1 MARLRSSRRHPT
13 LVGPVALCVL
23 IGSVLAALPAAV
35 DAADTPRRGGV
46 LLALLGADP
55 PSLDPHQESTFATLQ
70 PVAPLYSTLLQ
81 IDPYSYPN
89 VIGDVAS
96 EWKIAP
102 DGLTYTFKIRGD
114 IRFHDGSPLT
124 AADVK
129 ATYDKIL
136 FPPPGVRS
144 IRQPYYS
151 AVASVEAPDPA
162 TVVFK
167 LKFPSASLLS
177 NLASPWN
184 VIFPKKY
191 LDRDPNHFKAN
202 VVGSGPFKYKS
213 YVRGSTFEGER
224 NPDYFVKDRPYLDG
238 YKFFISTETSVRA
251 AAIRSGRAHIEFRDL
266 PGAEVEAIRR
276 QLGDKVVVQ
285 QTPFVI
291 QFGISINHTVKPFG
305 DVRVR
310 KALTLGI
317 DRYTAGRVLSPL
329 TGLRDPGAL
338 TRPGTEWAMSQAE
351 LEKFPGF
358 GRDAEKN
365 RAEARRLLAEAGYPN
380 GFKVVLKNRNV
391 RAPYGDFAVYVIQD
405 WRKIGIE
412 AEHRPLET
420 ATWYADG
427 RDKGNFELMV
437 FPAGAFIDDPDQLL
451 FPYTTG
457 SPQNWGRFS
466 NPAIDDLY
474 ARQARTLDPVERRK
488 LVIELQ
494 KIVLEN
500 VYHAPALWWSRN
512 VVHSAKVK
520 NWVAPPSHF
529 TNQKLQDVWLS
540 ED

>member
-1 MARLRSSRRHPT
+1 MAVGIRRHPT
-13 LVGPVALCVL
+13 LVIVVALAVAIDC
-23 IGSVLAALPAAV
+23 IGVVAPAMAQSE
-35 DAADTPRRGGV
+35 TPRRGGV
-46 LLALLGADP
+46 LLAAIAADA
-55 PSLDPHQESTFATLQ
+55 PSLDPHQEQTFATIQ

-96 EWKIAP
+96 DWKIAP
-102 DGLTYTFKIRGD
+102 DGLTYTFKIRQD

-129 ATYDKIL
+129 ASYDKIL
-136 FPPPGVRS
+136 NPPEGVRS
-144 IRQPYYS
+144 IRKQHYS
-151 AVASVEAPDPA
+151 AVASVEAPDAA
-162 TVVFK
+162 TVVFR
-167 LKFPSASLLS
+167 LKFPSASLLV
-177 NLASPWN
+177 NLASPSN

-191 LDRDPNHFKAN
+191 LDKDPNYFKNN
-202 VVGSGPFKYKS
+202 VVGSGPFKFKS
-213 YVRGSTFEGER
+213 YTRGSTFEGER
-224 NPDYFVKDRPYLDG
+224 NPDYFIKDRPYLDG
-238 YKFFISTETSVRA
+238 YKFYISTETSVRA
-251 AAIRSGRAHIEFRDL
+251 AAIRSGRAYIEFRDL
-266 PGAEVEAIRR
+266 PLAEVEAIRK
-276 QLGDKVVVQ
+276 QLGDKVIVQ

-291 QFGISINHTVKPFG
+291 HFDIAMNNTVKPFT
-305 DVRVR
+305 DIRVR
-310 KALTLGI
+310 KALTLGL
-317 DRYTAGRVLSPL
+317 DRYTGGKVLYGL
-329 TGLRDPGAL
+329 TGLKDVGAL
-338 TRPGTEWAMSQAE
+338 TRPGTEWAISPAE

-391 RAPYGDFAVYVIQD
+391 KLPYQDFAVYVIQE

-420 ATWYADG
+420 AAWYADG
-427 RDKGNFELMV
+427 RDQGNFEVMV
-437 FPAGAFIDDPDQLL
+437 FPTGHFVDDPDALL
-451 FPYTTG
+451 APYITG
-457 SPQNWGRFS
+457 SSQNWARFS

-474 ARQARTLDPVERRK
+474 SRQARTIDPVERRK
-488 LVIELQ
+488 LVIDLQ

-500 VYHAPALWWSRN
+500 AYHMPGLWWSRN
-512 VVHSAKVK
+512 VVHWAKVK

>member
-1 MARLRSSRRHPT
+1 MATGIRRHQT
-13 LVGPVALCVL
+13 LVFACALTAVVGCL
-23 IGSVLAALPAAV
+23 AVLAAAQSPE
-35 DAADTPRRGGV
+35 TPRRGGV
-46 LLALLGADP
+46 LLAAIGADA
-55 PSLDPHQESTFATLQ
+55 PSLDPHQEQTFATLQ

-96 EWKIAP
+96 EWKISP
-102 DGLTYTFKIRGD
+102 DALTYTFKIRQD

-124 AADVK
+124 SADVK
-129 ATYDKIL
+129 ASYDKIL
-136 FPPPGVRS
+136 FPPEGVRS
-144 IRQPYYS
+144 IRKEHYS
-151 AVASVEAPDPA
+151 AVASVEAPDPS

-167 LKFPSASLLS
+167 LKFPSASLLA
-177 NLASPWN
+177 NLASPSN

-191 LDRDPNHFKAN
+191 LDKDPNYFKNN
-202 VVGSGPFKYKS
+202 VMGSGPFRFKS
-213 YVRGSTFEGER
+213 YTRGSSFEAER
-224 NPDYFVKDRPYLDG
+224 NPDYFVKDRPYLNG

-251 AAIRSGRAHIEFRDL
+251 AAIRSGRAYIEFRDL
-266 PGAEVEAIRR
+266 PLAEVEAIRKH
-276 QLGDKVVVQ
+276 LGDKIVVQ

-291 QFGISINHTVKPFG
+291 HFDIAINNTVKPFT

-310 KALTLGI
+310 KALTLGL
-317 DRYTAGRVLSPL
+317 DRYTGGKVLHPL
-329 TGLRDPGAL
+329 TGLRDVGGL

-351 LEKFPGF
+351 LEKLPGF
-358 GRDAEKN
+358 GRNAEKN
-365 RAEARRLLAEAGYPN
+365 RAEAKRLLAEAGYPN
-380 GFKVVLKNRNV
+380 GFKLVLKNRNV
-391 RAPYGDFAVYVIQD
+391 KLPYQDFAVYVIQE

-420 ATWYADG
+420 AAWYADG
-427 RDKGNFELMV
+427 RDQGNFEVMV
-437 FPAGAFIDDPDQLL
+437 FPTGAFVDDPDQLL
-451 FPYTTG
+451 APYITG
-457 SPQNWGRFS
+457 ASQNWARFS

-474 ARQARTLDPVERRK
+474 SRQARTLDPAERRR

-500 VYHAPALWWSRN
+500 AYHMPGLWWSRN
-512 VVHSAKVK
+512 VVHWAKVK